1 MASVLPTTF
10 DGDFFPIR
18 LTSSIVN
25 IARRISSECIVFD
38 SFYALRQIDR
48 ACCRTSKCTFLY
60 FFYTFGQF
68 DTLQPIC
75 IECSGF
81 DFPESGRHNDLFKIS
96 VPKGILPHTRHRLRK
111 LKSRM
116 LLGILKRSVE
126 CICSDRFEFRRQGE
140 LLQAATT
147 SECKIRYLCDVVIQL
162 YFFQSLTTI
171 KQRLAQFGRAFYRR
185 FFSAS
190 IPAKDISSIFSTLAG
205 TTISFTVSSFSK
217 GSVFHRRLL

>member
-1 MASVLPTTF
+1 MHGFRPAHHLRRGLFSNPPHFRHSKHSTTHIFRMHRFQLVLCF
-10 DGDFFPIR
+10 
-18 LTSSIVN
+18 S
-25 IARRISSECIVFD
+25 
-38 SFYALRQIDR
+38 QIDR
-48 ACCRTSKCTFLY
+48 ACCRTSKCTFLH

-68 DTLQPIC
+68 DALQPIC

-140 LLQAATT
+140 LLQLLQPPNAK
-147 SECKIRYLCDVVIQL
+147 SGIFVIL
-162 YFFQSLTTI
+162 SF
-171 KQRLAQFGRAFYRR
+171 
-185 FFSAS
+185 
-190 IPAKDISSIFSTLAG
+190 
-205 TTISFTVSSFSK
+205 SFTSSK
-217 GSVFHRRLL
+217 A